1 MGRNSAYEPNISEEE
16 IEAIGDM
23 ALELDTAEKRKRMI
37 RTGAALG
44 AKGVITDRRKSVF
57 IQVLART
64 GIVGRASTAAG
75 WPRGQAYSLRAADEE
90 FARLWDQAVEFAT
103 DTLEEA
109 ARIRAVEGVQRPVYQ
124 QKELVGYVTEYSD
137 NLLIQLLKAKRPN
150 EFRENVNVN
159 ADVKGGVLVVPG
171 VASVDAWENS
181 ASSGQANYRSNQGA
195 DEPEDDP
202 LA

>member
-23 ALELDTAEKRKRMI
+23 ALELDTTEKRKRMI

-181 ASSGQANYRSNQGA
+181 ASSGQANYRSNQGTA
-195 DEPEDDP
+195 EPEDDP